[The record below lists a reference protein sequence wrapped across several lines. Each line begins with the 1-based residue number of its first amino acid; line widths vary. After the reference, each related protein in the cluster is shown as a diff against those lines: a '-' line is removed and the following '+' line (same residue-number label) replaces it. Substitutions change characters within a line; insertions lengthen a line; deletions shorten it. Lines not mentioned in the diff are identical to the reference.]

1 MCTLEG
7 GKILKKGK
15 VLRRIA
21 ILLSTVALLAST
33 VHTTYGYIVTSAGPL
48 VNIFKPQD
56 VQVSGLALEKK
67 VEHPL
72 GLDYKIPDNI
82 SFDFKIE
89 LGDYYANTKLETT
102 AGQMT
107 TDEKGNL
114 TVAVKPGRVLGI
126 EGLDE
131 GTVVKVTEENT
142 NHMGFAVK
150 GDATQTVTAGADGNV
165 EVSFTNI
172 YTPASVTL
180 ENVIVKGTK
189 VLEGRDWKKGDTFTF
204 KLEQHAGDK
213 WNELG
218 KKTITYDANKK
229 DYNTFEFTD
238 IIKNL
243 SFDKV
248 GTYEFRIS
256 EIAGSLEN
264 VDYDRSVNR
273 FTIKVTDVDM
283 DGQLEIN
290 EVTGFGNSKVTK
302 KDDIHTLVVTF
313 NNKFVPPVIPDPT
326 PINVPIRIEKTIENQ
341 GDVKLGTEGFEIVLE
356 NMTTG
361 ELLATTTKSDGSAM
375 FELTFTKDDIDKEY
389 RYKVYE
395 THADKKG
402 MTYDDTEYDVVITIR
417 LNEDNKLVA
426 AINGFATDG
435 FLASFHNVY
444 KMNQSTGP
452 ATGDVASISYGF
464 VMMIVSAAT
473 LIALL
478 ITDREKKEE
487 IKE

>member
-1 MCTLEG
+1 M
-7 GKILKKGK
+7 KKGK

-21 ILLSTVALLAST
+21 MFVSVVALLAST
-33 VHTTYGYIVTSAGPL
+33 VNTTYGYIVTSAGPL

-56 VQVSGLALEKK
+56 VKVSGLALEKK

-72 GLDYKIPDNI
+72 GLEYKIPDNI

-89 LGDYYANTKLETT
+89 LGEYYANTNMQTT
-102 AGQMT
+102 EGQIK

-142 NHMGFAVK
+142 NHMGFTVK

-204 KLEQHAGDK
+204 KLEQQVGDK

-218 KKTITYDANKK
+218 KKTITYDADKK
-229 DYNTFEFTD
+229 DYNIFEFTD
-238 IIKNL
+238 LVRNI

-248 GTYEFRIS
+248 GTYEFRMS
-256 EIAGSLEN
+256 EVVGSLEN
-264 VDYDRSVNR
+264 VDYDKSVNR
-273 FTIKVTDVDM
+273 FTIKVTDIDM
-283 DGQLEIN
+283 DGQLEVN
-290 EVTGFGNSKVTK
+290 EITGYGNSKVTK
-302 KDDIHTLVVTF
+302 KDDKHTVMITF
-313 NNKFVPPVIPDPT
+313 NNKFVPPVIPDPN
-326 PINVPIRIEKTIENQ
+326 PITVPIRIEKTIENT
-341 GDVKLGTEGFEIVLE
+341 GDIKLGTEGFEIVLE

-389 RYKVYE
+389 HYKVYE
-395 THADKKG
+395 THAGKKG
-402 MTYDDTEYDVVITIR
+402 MTYDDTEYDVVITIK

-426 AINGFATDG
+426 SINGFAADS

>member
-1 MCTLEG
+1 MAKG
-7 GKILKKGK
+7 GEILRKGK

-21 ILLSTVALLAST
+21 ILLSVVSLLVST
-33 VHTTYGYIVTSAGPL
+33 VNTTYAYVVTSAGPL

-56 VQVSGLALEKK
+56 VKVSGLALEKK

-72 GLDYKIPDNI
+72 GLDYKIPDHI

-102 AGQMT
+102 AGQMK

-114 TVAVKPGRVLGI
+114 TVAVRPGRSLGI
-126 EGLDE
+126 EGIDE
-131 GTVVKVTEENT
+131 GTIVKITEDNT
-142 NHMGFAVK
+142 NHKGFAVK
-150 GDATQTVTAGADGNV
+150 GEATQTVKAGADGNV

-172 YTPASVTL
+172 YTPASVTP
-180 ENVIVKGTK
+180 ENVVVKGTK
-189 VLEGRDWKKGDTFTF
+189 VLEGRDWKEGDTFSF
-204 KLEQHAGDK
+204 KLEQQVGDK

-248 GTYEFRIS
+248 GIYEFRIS
-256 EIAGSLEN
+256 EVVGSLEN
-264 VDYDRSVNR
+264 VDYDKTINR

-283 DGQLEIN
+283 DGQLEVN
-290 EVTGFGNSKVTK
+290 AVTGYGNSKVTE
-302 KDDIHTLVVTF
+302 KDDIHMLVVTF
-313 NNKFVPPVIPDPT
+313 NNKYVAPVIPDPE
-326 PINVPIRIEKTIENQ
+326 PITVPIQIEKTIENK
-341 GDVKLGTEGFEIVLE
+341 GDIKLGTEGFEIVLE
-356 NMTTG
+356 NLTTG
-361 ELLATTTKSDGSAM
+361 ELVSTTTKPDGSAM
-375 FELTFTKDDIDKEY
+375 FELNFTKDDIDKEY
-389 RYKVYE
+389 RYKLYE
-395 THADKKG
+395 THAGKKG
-402 MTYDDTEYDVVITIR
+402 MTYDDTEYDIVITIKR
-417 LNEDNKLVA
+417 SEDNKLVA
-426 AINGFATDG
+426 AINGFAVES
-435 FLASFHNVY
+435 FEASFHNVY
-444 KMNQSTGP
+444 NMNQGTGP
-452 ATGDVASISYGF
+452 ATGDVANISYGF

-487 IKE
+487 MKE